1 MISLHSR
8 RLVKMGNSSTISSKG
23 QVTVPVEV
31 RRRLGVKAGDRIAFV
46 VKDGLTYI
54 QPARTE
60 ENPFVKWIGAFSKG
74 TPEGTA
80 VAWVREMRNDDFGG
94 PGDERDK

>member
-1 MISLHSR
+1 
-8 RLVKMGNSSTISSKG
+8 MGTISTISSKG

-31 RRRLGVKAGDRIAFV
+31 RRRLGLKEGDRVEFAFV
-46 VKDGLTYI
+46 EGTVVLRPVRTDG
-54 QPARTE
+54 
-60 ENPFVKWIGAFSKG
+60 NPFEKWIGALSKD

-80 VAWVREMRNDDFGG
+80 VAWVREMRNDEFGG